1 MKFDK
6 ILEYQEVDK
15 KLTLIEQDF
24 FKNEICVSFVGMQ
37 SKLKQAAAKLE
48 KVATEAAEVT
58 KSEKAYVER
67 IKNIESELLE
77 LEKVIDGIEDL
88 NEAEHYVK
96 MITNLAKELEN
107 LEKELSK
114 DKTKA
119 NDIKKEW
126 GETMKAGQEFTKKI
140 KAVKPQYDELFN
152 KTKADR
158 EVVEK
163 ELKKIEKDIPDDLL
177 NHYKALKKA
186 KKLPAFVEYVA
197 GSKMCTGCRMELSQ
211 DVASKLKNPGDM
223 AECSDCGRI
232 LFIKD

>member
-48 KVATEAAEVT
+48 KVTTEAAEVT

-126 GETMKAGQEFTKKI
+126 GETMKAGQESTKKM
-140 KAVKPQYDELFN
+140 KAVKPQYDERCN
-152 KTKADR
+152 KTHSDR

-163 ELKKIEKDIPDDLL
+163 ELKKIEKDIPADLL